1 MNRSE
6 MLKLMH
12 KFYKVYNRL
21 QIYILP
27 IFSIISIIPSIR
39 NNNLFK
45 TITLILKIFIIINI
59 VLGVS
64 VILYF
69 TDFVTPLNTT
79 YSIYNDLV
87 EYYIELIR
95 NLWNIIINYF
105 NKLLNLSSSK
115 NELESVLKDS
125 ISQLKSDVKVEVKS
139 GMQEAIEEA
148 LHKMEEDEASR
159 WIFTQCVLISSG
171 LFLIYFIFI
180 LPGGGVSIEEITHY
194 NWLNQHLI
202 NIKLSIIDLISKPTN
217 PGNPGLP
224 KVDVTLPK
232 STVDV
237 GISPI
242 SPVISEGIST
252 VTPNTPIIKT
262 LSQFVEVSTQTN
274 LNGVDV
280 STQTNLNGLE
290 VGRLV
295 GTVNVLGDVLP
306 QQTQKTLITYV
317 NDSIK
322 NITD

>member
-69 TDFVTPLNTT
+69 TDFITPLNTT
-79 YSIYNDLV
+79 YSIYNDIL

-125 ISQLKSDVKVEVKS
+125 ISQLKSDV
-139 GMQEAIEEA
+139 
-148 LHKMEEDEASR
+148 
-159 WIFTQCVLISSG
+159 
-171 LFLIYFIFI
+171 
-180 LPGGGVSIEEITHY
+180 
-194 NWLNQHLI
+194 
-202 NIKLSIIDLISKPTN
+202 
-217 PGNPGLP
+217 
-224 KVDVTLPK
+224 
-232 STVDV
+232 
-237 GISPI
+237 
-242 SPVISEGIST
+242 
-252 VTPNTPIIKT
+252 
-262 LSQFVEVSTQTN
+262 
-274 LNGVDV
+274 
-280 STQTNLNGLE
+280 
-290 VGRLV
+290 
-295 GTVNVLGDVLP
+295 LP